1 MSYNSQGVVMVSR
14 RTSVASFLIAVLI
27 VWCFL
32 VPTTHAQSTS
42 LYFPATGHHL
52 TDNAGFVSFWQVH
65 NGAQL
70 LGFPITEQLFVDG
83 LAIQYFEYGRLEQYI
98 DAETG
103 ATDIQTGA
111 VGVEYAEAMQ
121 RIFAPPPR
129 PTKTTAHVADNGYMV
144 RVPFLSFWEKA
155 GGLAF
160 FGQPISEAIWETT
173 EHGQRRVQY
182 FERGRLEYVPEMAG
196 TADEIAFGSLGK
208 TLALLRGID
217 IAPVANWGATVYGPP
232 ASSAPDIAS
241 LDATP
246 TPTPVPPTPVSTA
259 EPTVAPAPTNLVVQP
274 TAAPASAHPTVAPV
288 AATNTSNKLIAIN
301 LSQQWLYAYEG
312 DTMVFDAP
320 VATGRDGMNTPTG
333 NYTIYSKI
341 KSQTMRGTDNGVPW
355 VVPDVPDV
363 MYFNGG
369 VALHGTYWH
378 NLFGTGVRPSHGC
391 VNLPLDSAAWLYDW
405 AGIGV
410 PVSVSY

>member
-1 MSYNSQGVVMVSR
+1 MVSR
-14 RTSVASFLIAVLI
+14 HTGGVVLLLTVLTVWSLLI
-27 VWCFL
+27 
-32 VPTTHAQSTS
+32 PTAHAQSTA

-52 TDNAGFVSFWQVH
+52 TDTAGFATFWQES
-65 NGAQL
+65 NGEQL
-70 LGFPITEQLFVDG
+70 LGFPITELFFVDG
-83 LAIQYFEYGRLEQYI
+83 LAVQYFEYGRLEQYI

-103 ATDIQTGA
+103 TTNIQTGA
-111 VGVEYAEAMQ
+111 VGLEYAEAMN
-121 RIFAPPPR
+121 RTFAAPPPR
-129 PTKTTAHVADNGYMV
+129 SAKITAHVADNGYMV
-144 RVPFLSFWEKA
+144 RLPFLSFWEKA
-155 GGLAF
+155 GGLVF

-173 EHGQRRVQY
+173 EQGERRVQY

-196 TADEIAFGSLGK
+196 TPDEIVVGKLGK
-208 TLALLRGID
+208 TLALLQGID
-217 IAPVANWGATVYGPP
+217 IAPVANWGAPIYGPP
-232 ASSAPDIAS
+232 AASAPDIAS
-241 LDATP
+241 LDP
-246 TPTPVPPTPVSTA
+246 TPTPVPPTPVPTTQPTVA
-259 EPTVAPAPTNLVVQP
+259 PTPTTLVVQPTVAPAPPQP
-274 TAAPASAHPTVAPV
+274 TAVPV
-288 AATNTSNKLIAIN
+288 AVTTTSNKLIAIN

-312 DTMVFDAP
+312 DSMVFSAP

-378 NLFGTGVRPSHGC
+378 NLFGTGTRPSHGC
-391 VNLPLDSAAWLYDW
+391 VNLPLDSATWLYNW